1 MTASI
6 TARNNKDIIK
16 KASFAI
22 IAVIFWIGLWWVA
35 SILIGE
41 DLRLF
46 LPSPFAVAKTLV
58 SLVATK
64 DFWTATLLTIL
75 RIFAGFILGAMAG
88 IVSGMLTSHIKIA
101 DAILSPALKIIRA
114 VPVVSFIILAFL
126 FMSIDALPIFISFL
140 MVTPLV
146 WQSTHDALQNSC
158 KELEE
163 MGRVFKM
170 GALAILFK
178 IKLPS
183 ITGEIIT
190 ALVTGL
196 GFAWKSGV
204 AAEVLYSPNI
214 SIGKN
219 IYIAKANL
227 DFSGVYAYTL
237 TVVALSLVIEI
248 LLKRLCGRY
257 LLNAERGKANA

>member
-6 TARNNKDIIK
+6 TVLSKNRFK
-16 KASFAI
+16 KLGL
-22 IAVIFWIGLWWVA
+22 AVIAIVFWLLIWWGA
-35 SILIGE
+35 SLLIGE
-41 DLRLF
+41 DLRIF
-46 LPSPFAVAKTLV
+46 LPSPIKVAKTLIKLLGTREFYL
-58 SLVATK
+58 S
-64 DFWTATLLTIL
+64 TLFTIL
-75 RIFAGFILGAMAG
+75 RIFAGFILGSFAG
-88 IVSGMLTSHIKIA
+88 IIFGILTSHFKII

-126 FMSIDALPIFISFL
+126 FMSINALPVFISFL

-146 WQSTHDALQNSC
+146 WQSTHDALLHSC

-170 GALAILFK
+170 SRWAILFK

-183 ITGEIIT
+183 VTGEIIT

-214 SIGKN
+214 SIGKS
-219 IYIAKANL
+219 IYVSKANL
-227 DFSGVYAYTL
+227 DFSGVYAFTL
-237 TVVALSLVIEI
+237 TVVVLSLIIEV
-248 LLKRLCGRY
+248 LLRRICNKFLG
-257 LLNAERGKANA
+257 GKADGRA